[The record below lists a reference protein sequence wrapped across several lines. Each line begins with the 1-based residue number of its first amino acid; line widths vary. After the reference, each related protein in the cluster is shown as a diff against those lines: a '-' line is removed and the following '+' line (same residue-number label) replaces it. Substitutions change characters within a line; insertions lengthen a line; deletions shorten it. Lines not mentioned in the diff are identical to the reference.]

1 METLVDVILGG
12 IEGPL
17 LFFVLAVFAW
27 VIPWDKIGEKVASS
41 RVVHIVLAAL
51 VAAILWAAILGV
63 MSFLNHLVH

>member
-17 LFFVLAVFAW
+17 LFIVLAVFAW